1 MLSRERNY
9 QSIAWVRDQNKL
21 GNLDLDPPYQR
32 KSVWSR
38 GFQQFFID
46 SILRNYPVPA
56 IFIAEE
62 IKEDGTGRVIHH
74 VIDGKQRLTAI
85 LEFLD
90 DTYPIGKDSE
100 PDVRKKYYSEL
111 DTRIQSRFL
120 SYRLPFEIFNMGDTD
135 AITIQDVY
143 ERFNRNVSRLNDQEL
158 RKAKFQGEFSQKIEY
173 LTDQLSEDPDWTA
186 IKLFTKNAIRRMQDI
201 EYVAELYILT
211 KDGIQEPDVIDEYYA
226 KYDDDLPDHSATIAT
241 FMSINTTIAKL
252 KLDYSTTRYSN
263 LNDFYSLWAAI
274 RKAVVE
280 KKHLNYSKTNR
291 ALTKFSADVEAAVP
305 NNQSD
310 NKPPQI
316 AFDYSDVV
324 RQGANK
330 KANRQKRSDIL
341 YDLFV
346 YTK

>member
-1 MLSRERNY
+1 M
-9 QSIAWVRDQNKL
+9 WPK
-21 GNLDLDPPYQR
+21 
-32 KSVWSR
+32 
-38 GFQQFFID
+38 
-46 SILRNYPVPA
+46 
-56 IFIAEE
+56 
-62 IKEDGTGRVIHH
+62 
-74 VIDGKQRLTAI
+74 
-85 LEFLD
+85 
-90 DTYPIGKDSE
+90 
-100 PDVRKKYYSEL
+100 
-111 DTRIQSRFL
+111 
-120 SYRLPFEIFNMGDTD
+120 
-135 AITIQDVY
+135 
-143 ERFNRNVSRLNDQEL
+143 
-158 RKAKFQGEFSQKIEY
+158 
-173 LTDQLSEDPDWTA
+173 
-186 IKLFTKNAIRRMQDI
+186 
-201 EYVAELYILT
+201 LYILT